1 LKLIPARRCSLL
13 EVKNVIVRYDTAT
26 ILDEASLKVEKG
38 ELVGLV
44 GPNGAGKTTLLRA
57 IAGLINWDREVLRG
71 TRKSE
76 VTFEGSVEF
85 EGERIDKLSAFEI
98 AKKGVQ
104 LCPQMGRPFVEMT
117 VKENLFVGAY
127 LCKDKK
133 EVNESLAR
141 VYELFPRLE
150 ERKSQLA
157 GTLSGGER
165 QMLAVGRS
173 LMRRPKLMLVDEPS
187 SGLAPKIKD
196 DLFKRVEEIYH
207 ELGVTILLAEQDIS
221 FAFALS
227 KRNYVMSRGHII
239 AQGTAEELLKD
250 ETIRKTYLG
259 M

>member
-1 LKLIPARRCSLL
+1 LL
-13 EVKNVIVRYDTAT
+13 EVKNVSVKYDTAT
-26 ILDEASLKVEKG
+26 ILDEASLKVETG

-57 IAGLINWDREVLRG
+57 IAGLINWDKEVLRG

-76 VTFEGSVEF
+76 VTFEGSIEF
-85 EGERIDKLSAFEI
+85 EGERIDKLTGFQI
-98 AKKGVQ
+98 AQKGLQ

-117 VKENLFVGAY
+117 VKDNLLAGAY
-127 LCKDKK
+127 LCKDQK
-133 EVNESLAR
+133 EVTESLNR
-141 VYELFPRLE
+141 VYELFPRLK
-150 ERKSQLA
+150 ERQDQIS

-196 DLFKRVEEIYH
+196 DLFKRVEEIYK

-239 AQGTAEELLKD
+239 AHGTADELLKD

-259 M
+259 L

>member
-1 LKLIPARRCSLL
+1 
-13 EVKNVIVRYDTAT
+13 
-26 ILDEASLKVEKG
+26 
-38 ELVGLV
+38 
-44 GPNGAGKTTLLRA
+44 
-57 IAGLINWDREVLRG
+57 LINWDREVLRG
-71 TRKSE
+71 TKKSE
-76 VTFEGSVEF
+76 VTFEGSIEF

-98 AKKGVQ
+98 AKKGLQ

-117 VKENLFVGAY
+117 VKENLLAGAY
-127 LCKDKK
+127 LCKNRK
-133 EVNESLAR
+133 EADESLAK
-141 VYELFPRLE
+141 VYALFPRLK
-150 ERKSQLA
+150 EREKQQS

-173 LMRRPKLMLVDEPS
+173 LMRRPKFMLVDEPS

-239 AQGTAEELLKD
+239 AQGPAAELLKD

>member
-1 LKLIPARRCSLL
+1 LL
-13 EVKNVIVRYDTAT
+13 EVKNVSVKYDTAT

-57 IAGLINWDREVLRG
+57 IAGLINWDKEVLRG
-71 TRKSE
+71 TRNSD
-76 VTFEGSVEF
+76 VTFEGTIEF
-85 EGERIDKLSAFEI
+85 EGERIDKLTGFQI
-98 AKKGVQ
+98 AQKGLQ

-117 VKENLFVGAY
+117 VKDNLLAGAY
-127 LCKDKK
+127 LCKDQK
-133 EVNESLAR
+133 EVAESLNR
-141 VYELFPRLE
+141 VYELFPRLK
-150 ERKSQLA
+150 ERENQIS

-196 DLFKRVEEIYH
+196 DLFKRVEEIYK

-239 AQGTAEELLKD
+239 AQGTSDELLKD

-259 M
+259 L

>member
-1 LKLIPARRCSLL
+1 ML
-13 EVKNVIVRYDTAT
+13 EVKNVTVMYDTAT

-57 IAGLINWDREVLRG
+57 IAGLIHWDREVLRG
-71 TRKSE
+71 TRKSN
-76 VTFEGSVEF
+76 VTFEGSIEF
-85 EGERIDKLSAFEI
+85 EGEKIEKLSASKI
-98 AKKGVQ
+98 AGKGLQ

-117 VKENLFVGAY
+117 VKENLIAGAY
-127 LCKDKK
+127 LCKNRK
-133 EVNESLAR
+133 EVDESLAR

-150 ERKSQLA
+150 ERKNQMS

-259 M
+259 L

>member
-1 LKLIPARRCSLL
+1 LL
-13 EVKNVIVRYDTAT
+13 EVKNVTVRYDTAT
-26 ILDEASLKVEKG
+26 ILDEASLTVEKG

-57 IAGLINWDREVLRG
+57 IAGLINWDKEVLRG
-71 TRKSE
+71 TKKSD
-76 VTFEGSVEF
+76 VTFEGSIEF
-85 EGERIDKLSAFEI
+85 EGERIDRLSGFQI
-98 AKKGVQ
+98 AKRGLQ
-104 LCPQMGRPFVEMT
+104 LCPQMGRPFVELS
-117 VKENLFVGAY
+117 VRENLLVGAY
-127 LCKDKK
+127 LCKDSK
-133 EVNESLAR
+133 EIQQSLAR
-141 VYELFPRLE
+141 VYELFPRLQ
-150 ERKSQLA
+150 ERKNQLS

-196 DLFKRVEEIYH
+196 DLFARVEQIYH
-207 ELGVTILLAEQDIS
+207 ELGVTILLAEQDIG

-239 AQGTAEELLKD
+239 AQGTAQELLKD

-259 M
+259 L

>member
-1 LKLIPARRCSLL
+1 ML
-13 EVKNVIVRYDTAT
+13 EVKDVTVRYDTAT
-26 ILDEASLKVEKG
+26 VLDEASLKVEKG

-71 TRKSE
+71 TRME
-76 VTFEGSVEF
+76 DITFEGSIEF
-85 EGERIDKLSAFEI
+85 EGERINKLSAFEI
-98 AKKGVQ
+98 AKRGLQ
-104 LCPQMGRPFVEMT
+104 LCPQMGRPFGEMT
-117 VKENLFVGAY
+117 VRDNLLAGAY
-127 LCKDKK
+127 LSQDRK

-141 VYELFPRLE
+141 VYELFPRLK
-150 ERKSQLA
+150 EREKQLS

-173 LMRRPKLMLVDEPS
+173 LMRRPKFMLVDEPS
-187 SGLAPKIKD
+187 SGLAPIIKD
-196 DLFKRVEEIYH
+196 ELFKRMEEIYH

-221 FAFALS
+221 FAFDLS

-239 AQGTAEELLKD
+239 AHGTAQELLSD

-259 M
+259 L

>member
-1 LKLIPARRCSLL
+1 ML
-13 EVKNVIVRYDTAT
+13 EVKNVIVKYDTAT
-26 ILDEASLKVEKG
+26 ILDGASLTVETG
-38 ELVGLV
+38 EFVGLV

-71 TRKSE
+71 TRKSD
-76 VTFEGSVEF
+76 VTFEGSIEF
-85 EGERIDKLSAFEI
+85 EGERIDKLSAFQI
-98 AKKGVQ
+98 AKKGLQ
-104 LCPQMGRPFVEMT
+104 LCPQMGRPFAEMS
-117 VKENLFVGAY
+117 VRDNLLAGAY
-127 LCKDKK
+127 LCKDKR
-133 EVNESLAR
+133 EVQQSLVK
-141 VYELFPRLE
+141 VYELFPRLK
-150 ERKSQLA
+150 EREKQQS

-173 LMRRPKLMLVDEPS
+173 LMRRPKFMLVDEPS

-196 DLFKRVEEIYH
+196 DLFKRVEEIYR

-259 M
+259 L

>member
-1 LKLIPARRCSLL
+1 ML
-13 EVKNVIVRYDTAT
+13 EVKNVSVKYDTAT
-26 ILDEASLKVEKG
+26 ILDEANLKVEKG

-57 IAGLINWDREVLRG
+57 IAGLINWDKEILRG
-71 TRKSE
+71 TRKSD
-76 VTFEGSVEF
+76 VTFEGSIEF
-85 EGERIDKLSAFEI
+85 EGEKINKLSAFQI
-98 AKKGVQ
+98 AKKGIQ

-117 VKENLFVGAY
+117 VKENLLAGAY
-127 LCKDKK
+127 LCKNQK
-133 EVNESLAR
+133 EVDESLAR
-141 VYELFPRLE
+141 VYELFPRLK
-150 ERKSQLA
+150 ERQKQLS

-239 AQGTAEELLKD
+239 AQGTSEELLKD

>member
-1 LKLIPARRCSLL
+1 ML

-26 ILDEASLKVEKG
+26 ILDEASLTVEKG

-71 TRKSE
+71 TRKSD
-76 VTFEGSVEF
+76 VTFEGTIEF
-85 EGERIDKLSAFEI
+85 EGERIDKLTGNQI
-98 AKKGVQ
+98 AQKGLQ

-117 VKENLFVGAY
+117 VRDNLLAGAY
-127 LCKDKK
+127 LCKNQK
-133 EVNESLAR
+133 EIDESLAK
-141 VYELFPRLE
+141 VYELFPRLK
-150 ERKSQLA
+150 EREKQIS

-173 LMRRPKLMLVDEPS
+173 LMRRPKFMLVDEPS

-196 DLFKRVEEIYH
+196 DLFKRVEEIYK

-239 AQGTAEELLKD
+239 AQGTADELLKD

>member
-1 LKLIPARRCSLL
+1 LL
-13 EVKNVIVRYDTAT
+13 EVKNVTVRYDTAT
-26 ILDEASLKVEKG
+26 ILDEASLTVEKG

-44 GPNGAGKTTLLRA
+44 GPNGAGKTTILRA
-57 IAGLINWDREVLRG
+57 IAGLINWDKEVLRG
-71 TRKSE
+71 TRKSD
-76 VTFEGSVEF
+76 VTFEGSIEF
-85 EGERIDKLSAFEI
+85 EGERIDKLSAFQI
-98 AKKGVQ
+98 AKKGLQ

-117 VKENLFVGAY
+117 VKENLLAGAY
-127 LCKDKK
+127 LCKDQK
-133 EVNESLAR
+133 EVDEGLVR

-150 ERKSQLA
+150 ERKNQLS

-173 LMRRPKLMLVDEPS
+173 LMRRPKLLLVDEPS

-196 DLFKRVEEIYH
+196 DLFKRVEEIYK

-221 FAFALS
+221 FAFSLS
-227 KRNYVMSRGHII
+227 KRNYVVSRGHII
-239 AQGTAEELLKD
+239 AQGTADELLKD

>member
-1 LKLIPARRCSLL
+1 LL
-13 EVKNVIVRYDTAT
+13 EVKNVTVRYDTAT
-26 ILDEASLKVEKG
+26 ILDEASLTVEKG
-38 ELVGLV
+38 EMVGLV

-57 IAGLINWDREVLRG
+57 IAGLINWDREMLRG
-71 TRKSE
+71 TKNSE

-98 AKKGVQ
+98 AKRGLQ
-104 LCPQMGRPFVEMT
+104 LCPQMGRPFIEMS
-117 VKENLFVGAY
+117 VRDNLLAGAY
-127 LCKDKK
+127 LCKNKK

-150 ERKSQLA
+150 ERAKQMS

-239 AQGTAEELLKD
+239 AQGTAKELLKD
-250 ETIRKTYLG
+250 DTIRKTYLG

>member
-1 LKLIPARRCSLL
+1 LL
-13 EVKNVIVRYDTAT
+13 EVKNVRVKYDTAT
-26 ILDEASLKVEKG
+26 ILDDASLTVEKG
-38 ELVGLV
+38 EMVGLV

-57 IAGLINWDREVLRG
+57 IAGLINWDREILRG

-76 VTFEGSVEF
+76 VTFEGSIEF
-85 EGERIDKLSAFEI
+85 EGERIDRLSGFQI
-98 AKKGVQ
+98 AKKGLQ

-117 VKENLFVGAY
+117 VKENLLAGAY
-127 LCKDKK
+127 LCRDQK
-133 EVNESLAR
+133 EIDESLAR
-141 VYELFPRLE
+141 VYDLFPRLK
-150 ERKSQLA
+150 EREKQIS

-196 DLFKRVEEIYH
+196 DLFKRVEEIYK

-239 AQGTAEELLKD
+239 AHGTSDELLKD

>member
-1 LKLIPARRCSLL
+1 LL
-13 EVKNVIVRYDTAT
+13 EVKDVIVRYDTAT
-26 ILDEASLKVEKG
+26 ILDGASLTVGKG

-71 TRKSE
+71 TRKSD
-76 VTFEGSVEF
+76 VTFEGTIEF
-85 EGERIDKLSAFEI
+85 EGERIDKLTGNQI
-98 AKKGVQ
+98 AQKGLQ

-117 VKENLFVGAY
+117 VKDNLLAGAY
-127 LCKDKK
+127 LCKNQK
-133 EVNESLAR
+133 EVDDSLAR
-141 VYELFPRLE
+141 VCELFPRLK
-150 ERKSQLA
+150 ERENQIS

-196 DLFKRVEEIYH
+196 DLFKRVEEIYK

-239 AQGTAEELLKD
+239 AHGTADELLKD

>member
-1 LKLIPARRCSLL
+1 ML
-13 EVKNVIVRYDTAT
+13 EAKDVVVRYDTAT
-26 ILDEASLKVEKG
+26 VLDGASLKVEKG

-57 IAGLINWDREVLRG
+57 IAGLINWDREILKG
-71 TRKSE
+71 TKME
-76 VTFEGSVEF
+76 DVVFEGSIEF
-85 EGERIDKLSAFEI
+85 EGERIDKLSAPEI
-98 AKKGVQ
+98 ARKGIQ
-104 LCPQMGRPFVEMT
+104 LCPQMGRPFAEMT
-117 VKENLFVGAY
+117 VKDNLLAGAY
-127 LCKDKK
+127 LCRDRK
-133 EVNESLAR
+133 EINESLAR
-141 VYELFPRLE
+141 VHELFPRLR
-150 ERKSQLA
+150 EREKQLA

-196 DLFKRVEEIYH
+196 ELFKRVEEIYR

-221 FAFALS
+221 FAFDLS

-239 AQGTAEELLKD
+239 AQGTAEELLSD

-259 M
+259 L

>member
-1 LKLIPARRCSLL
+1 LL
-13 EVKNVIVRYDTAT
+13 EVKNVTVRYDTAT
-26 ILDEASLKVEKG
+26 ILDDASLKVEKG

-57 IAGLINWDREVLRG
+57 IAGLMNWDREVLRG
-71 TRKSE
+71 TRKSD
-76 VTFEGSVEF
+76 VTFEGSIEF
-85 EGERIDKLSAFEI
+85 EGEKINKLSAFQI
-98 AKKGVQ
+98 AKKGLQ

-117 VKENLFVGAY
+117 VKENLLAGAY
-127 LCKDKK
+127 LCKSQK
-133 EVNESLAR
+133 EVDESLVR
-141 VYELFPRLE
+141 VYELFPRLK
-150 ERKSQLA
+150 ERESQLS

-196 DLFKRVEEIYH
+196 DLFKRVEEIYR

-239 AQGTAEELLKD
+239 AQGTSDELLKD

-259 M
+259 L

>member
-1 LKLIPARRCSLL
+1 LL
-13 EVKNVIVRYDTAT
+13 EVKDVVVRYDTAT
-26 ILDEASLKVEKG
+26 ILDGASLTVGKG
-38 ELVGLV
+38 EMVGLV

-71 TRKSE
+71 TRKSD
-76 VTFEGSVEF
+76 VTFEGTIEF
-85 EGERIDKLSAFEI
+85 EGERIDKLTGNQI
-98 AKKGVQ
+98 AQKGLQ

-117 VKENLFVGAY
+117 VKDNLLAGAY
-127 LCKDKK
+127 LCKNQK
-133 EVNESLAR
+133 EVDDSLAR
-141 VYELFPRLE
+141 VCELFPRLK
-150 ERKSQLA
+150 ERENQIS

-196 DLFKRVEEIYH
+196 DLFKRVEEIYK

-239 AQGTAEELLKD
+239 AQGTAQELLKD

>member
-1 LKLIPARRCSLL
+1 LL

-26 ILDEASLKVEKG
+26 ILDDASLTVETG
-38 ELVGLV
+38 EFVGLV

-71 TRKSE
+71 TTKSD
-76 VTFEGSVEF
+76 VTFEGSIEF
-85 EGERIDKLSAFEI
+85 EGERIDKLSAPEI
-98 AKKGVQ
+98 ARKGLQ
-104 LCPQMGRPFVEMT
+104 LCPQMGRPFVEMS
-117 VKENLFVGAY
+117 VRDNLLAGAY
-127 LCKDKK
+127 LCKDRK
-133 EVNESLAR
+133 EADESLAK
-141 VYELFPRLE
+141 VYALFPRLK
-150 ERKSQLA
+150 ERKNQLA

-173 LMRRPKLMLVDEPS
+173 LMRRPKFMLVDEPS

-239 AQGTAEELLKD
+239 AQGTAAELLKD

-259 M
+259 L

>member
-1 LKLIPARRCSLL
+1 LL
-13 EVKNVIVRYDTAT
+13 EVKNVSVKYDTAT
-26 ILDEASLKVEKG
+26 ILDDASLTVEKG

-57 IAGLINWDREVLRG
+57 ISGLINWDREVLRG
-71 TRKSE
+71 TRKSD

-85 EGERIDKLSAFEI
+85 EGERIDKLSAFQI
-98 AKKGVQ
+98 AKKGLQ
-104 LCPQMGRPFVEMT
+104 LCPQMGRPFVEMS
-117 VKENLFVGAY
+117 VKENLLAGAY
-127 LCKDKK
+127 LCRNKK
-133 EVNESLAR
+133 EVDESLAR
-141 VYELFPRLE
+141 VYELFPRLK
-150 ERKSQLA
+150 EREKQQS

-173 LMRRPKLMLVDEPS
+173 LMRQPKLMLVDEPS

-196 DLFKRVEEIYH
+196 DLFKRVEEIYK

-227 KRNYVMSRGHII
+227 KRNYVMSRGHMI
-239 AQGTAEELLKD
+239 AHGTADELLKD

>member
-1 LKLIPARRCSLL
+1 ML
-13 EVKNVIVRYDTAT
+13 EVKNVSVKYDTAT
-26 ILDEASLKVEKG
+26 ILDEANLKVEKG

-57 IAGLINWDREVLRG
+57 IAGLINWDKEVLRG
-71 TRKSE
+71 TRKSD
-76 VTFEGSVEF
+76 VTFEGTIEF
-85 EGERIDKLSAFEI
+85 EGERIDKLTGFQI
-98 AKKGVQ
+98 AQKGLQ

-117 VKENLFVGAY
+117 VKDNLLAGAY
-127 LCKDKK
+127 LCKNQK
-133 EVNESLAR
+133 EVDESLAR
-141 VYELFPRLE
+141 VYELFPRLK
-150 ERKSQLA
+150 EREKQIS

-173 LMRRPKLMLVDEPS
+173 LMRRPKFMLVDEPS

-196 DLFKRVEEIYH
+196 DLFKRVEEIYK

-239 AQGTAEELLKD
+239 AQGTADELLKD

-259 M
+259 L

>member
-1 LKLIPARRCSLL
+1 ML
-13 EVKNVIVRYDTAT
+13 EVKNVTVKYDTAT
-26 ILDEASLKVEKG
+26 ILDEASLRVEKG

-57 IAGLINWDREVLRG
+57 IAGLINWDREMLRG
-71 TRKSE
+71 TKKSE
-76 VTFEGSVEF
+76 VTFTGTIEF
-85 EGERIDKLSAFEI
+85 EGERIERLSAFQI
-98 AKKGVQ
+98 AQKGIQ

-117 VKENLFVGAY
+117 VKENLLAGAY
-127 LCKDKK
+127 LCKDRK
-133 EVNESLAR
+133 EIEQSLAK
-141 VYELFPRLE
+141 VYELFPRLK
-150 ERKSQLA
+150 EREKQLS

-196 DLFKRVEEIYH
+196 DLFKRVEEIYR

-239 AQGTAEELLKD
+239 AHGTAEELLKD
-250 ETIRKTYLG
+250 DTIRKTYLG
-259 M
+259 L

>member
-1 LKLIPARRCSLL
+1 ML

-26 ILDEASLKVEKG
+26 ILDEASLTVGKG

-57 IAGLINWDREVLRG
+57 IAGLINWDKEVLRG
-71 TRKSE
+71 TRKSD

-85 EGERIDKLSAFEI
+85 EGERIDKLSAFQI
-98 AKKGVQ
+98 ARKGLQ

-117 VKENLFVGAY
+117 VKDNLLAGAY
-127 LCKDKK
+127 LCKNQK
-133 EVNESLAR
+133 EVDESLAR
-141 VYELFPRLE
+141 VYELFPRLK
-150 ERKSQLA
+150 EREKQLA

-196 DLFKRVEEIYH
+196 DLFKRVEEIYR